1 MPFFFAALAAIVP
14 TGAYV
19 ALIWRLDRYEKE
31 PLGIIAA
38 AFIWGAVPAVLGAII
53 AELVLGLPV
62 KAFVAEQ
69 SALINASLVA
79 PPVEEGLKALALLAI
94 FVIRRAEFDDILDGI
109 IYGSLV
115 GLGFS
120 MTENLLY
127 FVSASPADGWAGW
140 GPLILG
146 RAGVFGFN
154 HAMFTALTGIGLGLA
169 RYARSTGRRAAWFG
183 LGLAAAIVAHLLHNL
198 LLSFEGLCYWS
209 VAVDWAGVLAVVG
222 ILLLTWRREH
232 GWLKVE
238 LAAEVATG
246 VLTVAEYQQLVS
258 PSRRLRRAWRLQGSA
273 GRRAARTW
281 QRFADVA
288 AELAFKKHQ
297 QSALGI
303 EKGGP
308 AAIVALRAR
317 LAQLRAQ
324 LAGYGE
330 ASVVSGDGTPE
341 GG

>member
-1 MPFFFAALAAIVP
+1 MPFLIAALAAIVP
-14 TGAYV
+14 TGVYV
-19 ALIWRLDRYEKE
+19 LLIWRLDRYEKE
-31 PLGIIAA
+31 PLGIVAA
-38 AFIWGAVPAVLGAII
+38 AFVWGAVPAVLGAIVI
-53 AELVLGLPV
+53 EFVLGIPV
-62 KAFVAEQ
+62 GAFVAEQ

-94 FVIRRAEFDDILDGI
+94 FVIHRAEFDDVLDGI

-127 FVSASPADGWAGW
+127 FAGASPTDGWAGW
-140 GPLILG
+140 APLILG

-169 RYARSTGRRAAWFG
+169 RYAHTTGRRATLLA
-183 LGLAAAIVAHLLHNL
+183 LGLAAATIAHLLHNL
-198 LLSFEGLCYWS
+198 LLSLDGLCFWS
-209 VAVDWAGVLAVVG
+209 VAVDWAGVLAVLG

-232 GWLKVE
+232 GWLKE
-238 LAAEVATG
+238 QLAAEVTAGT
-246 VLTVAEYQQLVS
+246 LTPAEYQQVIS
-258 PSRRLRRAWRLQGSA
+258 PSARLRRAWRLQGSD

-281 QRFADVA
+281 RRFADAA

-297 QSALGI
+297 HAALGA

-308 AAIVALRAR
+308 VAIATLRAR
-317 LAQLRAQ
+317 LAQLRAE
-324 LAGYGE
+324 LAGYGGVS
-330 ASVVSGDGTPE
+330 AVSGDGTPE